1 VKNLLTTK
9 QLRSKYDPDTVLRDI
24 DSSYE
29 KNIEKIK
36 SCIAHRDSPIH
47 NYNIVQQLSL
57 LETDPNEHHSHLV
70 NDLLFT
76 LKDAIYFMGL
86 SKKERLNTTQKMRA
100 YYSGLISNYLERVKV
115 LTQDPELLAPR
126 QLNDPIPKHK
136 GIAMVFDILML
147 IKKDLES
154 EQRYRRDMP
163 RAGHLTGLQISMGKF
178 FNNLKSNSVSQKD
191 QITIVQNLFNSFGV
205 DWEEGDRDN
214 IKLSLQ
220 KPAIEYYNKINKDVQ
235 NISGYHYPKS
245 LNDNMITN
253 MIEQTVIL
261 KKRIRRF

>member
-1 VKNLLTTK
+1 MKNLLTTK

-36 SCIAHRDSPIH
+36 SCIAHKDSPIH
-47 NYNIVQQLSL
+47 NYSTVHQLSF
-57 LETDPNEHHSHLV
+57 LETDPNDHHSHLI
-70 NDLLFT
+70 NDLLST

-136 GIAMVFDILML
+136 GIAMVFDILMF
-147 IKKDLES
+147 I
-154 EQRYRRDMP
+154 
-163 RAGHLTGLQISMGKF
+163 I
-178 FNNLKSNSVSQKD
+178 
-191 QITIVQNLFNSFGV
+191 
-205 DWEEGDRDN
+205 
-214 IKLSLQ
+214 
-220 KPAIEYYNKINKDVQ
+220 
-235 NISGYHYPKS
+235 
-245 LNDNMITN
+245 
-253 MIEQTVIL
+253 
-261 KKRIRRF
+261 